1 LSHQAIWPLGDLVIG
16 DFAAGKWVIENP
28 ETHALS
34 IDKLPDYTITQL
46 RDFQSQ
52 IAKSLNR

>member
-34 IDKLPDYTITQL
+34 IDKLPD
-46 RDFQSQ
+46 
-52 IAKSLNR
+52 

>member
-1 LSHQAIWPLGDLVIG
+1 VILVIG

-28 ETHALS
+28 ETYALS

-46 RDFQSQ
+46 PDFQSQ